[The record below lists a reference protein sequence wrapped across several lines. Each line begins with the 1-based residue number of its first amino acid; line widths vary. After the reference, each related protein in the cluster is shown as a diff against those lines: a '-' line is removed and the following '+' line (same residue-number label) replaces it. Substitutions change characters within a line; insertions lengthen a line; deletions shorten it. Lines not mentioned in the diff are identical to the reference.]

1 MFARKLAL
9 LLGEPGRA
17 RSQLSSSSTVI
28 AAIGRLPKYRENAAS
43 RNFKF
48 RRTYANELLSLVH
61 LRTLATQDD
70 HFRCGFSCVITVL
83 LFLHLSKENASVL
96 SLHCSTA
103 LHTFV
108 KIYNRDREQ
117 TVKNLSS

>member
-1 MFARKLAL
+1 MAELADAGL
-9 LLGEPGRA
+9 K
-17 RSQLSSSSTVI
+17 I
-28 AAIGRLPKYRENAAS
+28 
-43 RNFKF
+43 

-70 HFRCGFSCVITVL
+70 HFRCGFSCVITAL
-83 LFLHLSKENASVL
+83 LFLHLSRKNASVL
-96 SLHCSTA
+96 SLHCFTA
-103 LHTFV
+103 LHGFV